1 MAALLISSGI
11 LILLIIA
18 LRAAVGKRIS
28 YRARYALWL
37 LVVLRLAL
45 PFALPES
52 PASIMN
58 LFSGQARTGQSSAQ
72 GNSADDPVGVST
84 KIPANT
90 SADSP
95 VNILGGAAPSISHNI
110 QNAAAAGVT
119 DDPAGGSGQWLTANF
134 PFPDRAAYILS
145 RIPLSLIWFTGSAL
159 MALYLLTVNLLFYR
173 KLRLA
178 RVLLTPSPGL
188 RVYHCRGLASPCLFG
203 IWRPSIYIDDAAL
216 TDKCRRAY
224 ALTHER
230 QHYRHGDHI
239 WCLVRCICLVVY
251 WFHPFVWIAAILSHR
266 DCELACDEGVT
277 ARMTDTQRTEY
288 GRCLLDLT
296 PVRRRNMA
304 FVASTSM
311 SGDAKQLKNRLLA
324 LTQKNKTALWAAVLT
339 VALLLIFT
347 GCTFT
352 GAQENSIPGESEP
365 DTASGALPDDGESSA
380 SDGGENGAPDG
391 GESGASDSGESGVPD
406 GGESSASDGGESG
419 APDGGE
425 SGVPDGGESSAP
437 DDAENS
443 AADGDALWDGGLL
456 AQLESSIQIDDTGNL
471 VFTIPESDHS
481 PEDWNIYIYGTYR
494 MGEGIMSAHY
504 LENEQS
510 EHAWESGKTFTIG
523 EAREL
528 WSAYELTMDISLS
541 PLPANPSGTLTATSA
556 TIDLLTLVSELWEPY
571 SGENFPAFLRAC
583 TLFPDNTHGWGLT
596 KDYYILHTYRGGE
609 QFYFADRLTLTER
622 SAASLPEHSSH
633 PEAGFAKDSVI
644 GTCFLDGENAY
655 FIGTSAD
662 SDDLLL
668 VHEHIIARPSEKE
681 DVNDDIQITQYVSH
695 IPVREFYYPYG
706 NAYVSFAD
714 TQHGYILYCSDP
726 ALGQMAKHLYY
737 TEDGGD
743 SFVFAA
749 DISGEITGYPT
760 GITFLDDK
768 NGYIATT
775 YHGENNCL
783 YHTSDGGLTWESLIF
798 QNDADAA
805 YADAFPPV
813 FYDEDHRQGAVILKS
828 VDGGKV
834 RYILYQTDD
843 ARSGSGWKPT
853 AVLPYEEI
861 AGYSMKN
868 ADSVYIIDG
877 SGILH
882 HLPLTDETR

>member
-11 LILLIIA
+11 LILFIIA

-58 LFSGQARTGQSSAQ
+58 LFSGQAPAGQSSAH
-72 GNSADDPVGVST
+72 GNSAEGSADASA
-84 KIPANT
+84 KIPAYT

-119 DDPAGGSGQWLTANF
+119 DNPTDGSGQRLTANF

-145 RIPLSLIWFTGSAL
+145 GIPLSLIWLTGSAL
-159 MALYLLTVNLLFYR
+159 MGVYLLTVNLLFYR
-173 KLRLA
+173 KLRRA
-178 RVLLTPSPGL
+178 RVLLTPSPWL
-188 RVYHCRGLASPCLFG
+188 RIYHCKGLASPCLFG
-203 IWRPSIYIDDAAL
+203 IWHPSIYIDDAAL
-216 TDKCRRAY
+216 TDERSRTY

-251 WFHPFVWIAAILSHR
+251 WFHPFVWIAAILSRR

-296 PVRRRNMA
+296 PARRRNMA

-324 LTQKNKTALWAAVLT
+324 LTQKNKTPLWAAVLT

-352 GAQENSIPGESEP
+352 GAQENNIPGESGP
-365 DTASGALPDDGESSA
+365 DTTSGALPD
-380 SDGGENGAPDG
+380 GGENGTP
-391 GESGASDSGESGVPD
+391 S
-406 GGESSASDGGESG
+406 GGESG
-419 APDGGE
+419 APDDGENGTLGGE
-425 SGVPDGGESSAP
+425 GNDVPGSGGDTAP
-437 DDAENS
+437 DDAENN
-443 AADGDALWDGGLL
+443 AADGDAFWDGGLL
-456 AQLESSIQIDDTGNL
+456 AQLESSIRFDDTGNL
-471 VFTIPESDHS
+471 IFTIPESDHS
-481 PEDWNIYIYGTYR
+481 PEDWNIYVYGTYR
-494 MGEGIMSAHY
+494 MSEGLMSAHY

-523 EAREL
+523 EANEL
-528 WSAYELTMDISLS
+528 LGAYELTMDISLS
-541 PLPANPSGTLTATSA
+541 PLPANPSETLTATSA
-556 TIDLLTLVSELWEPY
+556 TIDLLTLISELWDPY
-571 SGENFPAFLRAC
+571 FSKNSPAFLRAC
-583 TLFPDNTHGWGLT
+583 TLLPDNTHGWGLT
-596 KDYYILHTYRGGE
+596 KDHYILHTYRGGE
-609 QFYFADRLTLTER
+609 QFYFADKLTLTER

-633 PEAGFAKDSVI
+633 PEAGFAKDSVT

-662 SDDLLL
+662 SDELLL
-668 VHEHIIARPSEKE
+668 VHEQIIVRPSEKE
-681 DVNDDIQITQYVSH
+681 NVNDDIQITQYVSH
-695 IPVREFYYPYG
+695 IPVREFFYPYG

-749 DISGEITGYPT
+749 DISEEITGYPT
-760 GITFLDDK
+760 GITFLDDN
-768 NGYIATT
+768 NGYLATT

-783 YHTSDGGLTWESLIF
+783 YHTLDGGLTWESIIF

-813 FYDEDHRQGAVILKS
+813 FYGEDHQQGAVILKS
-828 VDGGKV
+828 VGGENV

-861 AGYSMKN
+861 AGYSMKD
-868 ADSVYIIDG
+868 ADSVDIIDD
-877 SGILH
+877 SGTLH
-882 HLPLTDETR
+882 HLSLTDDF